1 MIAVCA
7 TDNCAAEI
15 GRIKDCIDTT
25 CNGKPTTIELCSGE
39 IRSGKV
45 ETVEYGSAQRGS
57 RKICPFDL
65 CPSQYRTGY
74 AGICEI
80 NIG

>member
-7 TDNCAAEI
+7 TDNCAGEI
-15 GRIKDCIDTT
+15 GRVKDCIDTT

-39 IRSGKV
+39 IRSSKV
-45 ETVEYGSAQRGS
+45 ETVEYSSAQRGI
-57 RKICPFDL
+57 RKICSSDL

-74 AGICEI
+74 GGISEI